1 MSTVAG
7 VIVFKAR
14 AGLGGQAASEIEA
27 VLPHVQAEHG
37 TPLWL
42 LLRSSVEPDTLFL
55 VDLFK
60 GSEGRDAHMQ
70 GQAARIIFDRLP
82 PLLAAAPEIH
92 PSDVVAVKGY

>member
-1 MSTVAG
+1 MHTVAG

-14 AGLGGQAASEIEA
+14 EGLGGQAARQIEA
-27 VLPHVQAEHG
+27 ALPHVQAEDG

-42 LLRSSVEPDTLFL
+42 LLRSNVDADTLFL

-60 GSEGRDAHMQ
+60 GTQGRDAHMQ
-70 GQAARIIFDRLP
+70 GQAAKLIFETLP
-82 PLLAAAPEIH
+82 ALLAGAPEIH